1 MYKYFFKRILD
12 IILSLIFIICFWWLY
27 IVIAI
32 LVKTKLGSPII
43 FSQDRPGKNQKI
55 FKMYKFRTMT
65 DEKDSYG
72 NLLLDVERLTKFGNF
87 LRSTSLDEIP
97 ELWNVLKGE
106 MSLVGPRP
114 LLVDY
119 LPYYTEEEN
128 RRHNVRPGI
137 TGWAQVNGRNALS
150 WEEKFKYDT
159 EYVGKLSLK
168 LDIKILF
175 LTLKKVLRKE
185 DISDF
190 KENNVEVHLA
200 EYREN
205 FKKGK

>member
-72 NLLLDVERLTKFGNF
+72 NLLPDVERLTKFGNF